1 MKKFAL
7 NPTGYCSPTDF
18 DVNSYATQLT
28 NQKGSKWFKFNH
40 SDPFNA
46 GQPGRSGDPESSTY
60 VLTLS

>member
-28 NQKGSKWFKFNH
+28 NQKESKWYKFNH
-40 SDPFNA
+40 SDPFNS
-46 GQPGRSGDPESSTY
+46 PTPLIDLSLSG
-60 VLTLS
+60 